1 LRRCLFAVVPSVV
14 ADACPVVALEC
25 AAAAK
30 AIVASDI
37 GGLKDLVVDGE
48 TGLLVAPSDR
58 EALRA
63 ALTRLINDDVLRAR
77 LGRAAAARRAKS
89 FSADAIVPVV
99 EDCYVRAMEARRR
112 LRSSP
117 R

>member
-1 LRRCLFAVVPSVV
+1 VPSVV

-37 GGLKDLVVDGE
+37 GGLRDIVVDEE
-48 TGLLVAPSDR
+48 TGLLVTPGDR

-63 ALTRLINDDVLRAR
+63 ALTRLIDDDALRAR
-77 LGRAAAARRAKS
+77 FGRAAAARRAEL
-89 FSADAIVPVV
+89 FSADAVVPIV
-99 EDCYVRAMEARRR
+99 EDCYVTAIDTRRR